1 MLLNISLVPTPPL
14 NLRYRNISSSS
25 IELSWDPP
33 NSFRGPN
40 EGYQV
45 MYTRV
50 ETGYTQTMSDI
61 TSTSVNITDLQ
72 IYEEYTITVV
82 ALSDKGIG
90 ETSVPLTVITDE
102 DCKF

>member
-1 MLLNISLVPTPPL
+1 MLLNISLVPTAPL

-33 NSFRGPN
+33 NNFRGPN

-102 DCKF
+102 DCK